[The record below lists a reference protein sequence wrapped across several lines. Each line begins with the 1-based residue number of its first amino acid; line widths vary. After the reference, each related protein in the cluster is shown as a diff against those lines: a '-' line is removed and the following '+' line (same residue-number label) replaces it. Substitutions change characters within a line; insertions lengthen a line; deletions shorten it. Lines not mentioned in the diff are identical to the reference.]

1 MELEYISRILN
12 PIIFDL
18 GKVAADLDNRH
29 VITLRYYNT
38 ANGGER
44 PGQMGGVV

>member
-18 GKVAADLDNRH
+18 GKVATDLDNRH

-38 ANGGER
+38 ASGGEG